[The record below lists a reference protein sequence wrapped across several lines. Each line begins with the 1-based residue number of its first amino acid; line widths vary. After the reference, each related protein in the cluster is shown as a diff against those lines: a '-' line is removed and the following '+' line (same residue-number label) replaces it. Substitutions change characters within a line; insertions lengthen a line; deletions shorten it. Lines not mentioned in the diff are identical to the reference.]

1 MDLALTILASAAS
14 LALLGLWWWRQRC
27 ENAGLRRLLDRVQ
40 AEKLSAEEQQRQAVA
55 DALAQRAALIHSM
68 GEGVL
73 LLDGDGRIQLCN
85 QAFERFFDV
94 KGEILGR
101 RVLEALRSHELDELV
116 RRTHT
121 SGQVMGAELELRGL
135 EPRSLQVNAA
145 SITGGREQ
153 GMILVFHD
161 LTRVRQLEN
170 TRKDFVADV
179 SHELRTPLTTVQGN
193 LDLLRRGAAEDP
205 DTRTTTLRAIADET
219 ARMRRLV
226 NDLLLLAQADAGLKL
241 YRQPVELD
249 TLLLEVYRQAQVM
262 AQGVTVR
269 LGAEDQALVL
279 GDADRLRQLLLNLVD
294 NALKHVVSGS
304 GEVTLTLRR
313 AGGWVQVGV
322 EDNGTGISP
331 EDLPH
336 IFERFYRADLSR
348 SRPGGSGLGLAI
360 AKWVAEAHGGR
371 IEVESQAG
379 RGSTFT
385 LWLPELQA
393 GNGQSA
399 IGG

>member
-1 MDLALTILASAAS
+1 MDIALTILASS
-14 LALLGLWWWRQRC
+14 TGLALLGLWWRQRR

-55 DALAQRAALIHSM
+55 DALAQREALIHSM

-170 TRKDFVADV
+170 TRKEFVANV
-179 SHELRTPLTTVQGN
+179 SHELRTPLSLIKGYVETLIDGARDDPALALRFLQTIARHTDR
-193 LDLLRRGAAEDP
+193 LTYLIEDLLSISRLESGPAILNPQPISLRDLAS
-205 DTRTTTLRAIADET
+205 RTTEDLAARAAARKTQIANEVPPE
-219 ARMRRLV
+219 LV
-226 NDLLLLAQADAGLKL
+226 
-241 YRQPVELD
+241 
-249 TLLLEVYRQAQVM
+249 
-262 AQGVTVR
+262 VR
-269 LGAEDQALVL
+269 A
-279 GDADRLRQLLLNLVD
+279 DADRVQQVLFNLVD
-294 NALKHVVSGS
+294 NAIKYGRAE
-304 GEVTLTLRR
+304 GRVTLG
-313 AGGWVQVGV
+313 AGPLNEELVEVWVRDDGP
-322 EDNGTGISP
+322 GIPP
-331 EDLPH
+331 EDLTR
-336 IFERFYRADLSR
+336 IFDPFYRGGKNQSR
-348 SRPGGSGLGLAI
+348 EPGGTGLGLAI
-360 AKWVAEAHGGR
+360 VKHIVQSHGGEVR
-371 IEVESQAG
+371 VESAPG
-379 RGSTFT
+379 TGATFRFT
-385 LWLPELQA
+385 LPR
-393 GNGQSA
+393 G
-399 IGG
+399 